1 MEKTER
7 QKAIERKVFDLRF
20 SFLKLET
27 KRNEMMSLE
36 MATECALECVGYI
49 TQGLREA
56 NAPDEM
62 ISEWLEI
69 SLILYNE
76 KFKSDEI

>member
-7 QKAIERKVFDLRF
+7 QKKIERKVFDLRF

-27 KRNEMMSLE
+27 KRGEKMSLE

-49 TQGLREA
+49 TEGLRDA
-56 NAPDEM
+56 NATDEM

-69 SLILYNE
+69 SLVLYNE
-76 KFKSDEI
+76 KFKSNEI

>member
-7 QKAIERKVFDLRF
+7 QKQIERKVFDLRF

-27 KRNEMMSLE
+27 KRGEIMSLE

-62 ISEWLEI
+62 ISDWLEI
-69 SLILYNE
+69 SLVLYNE
-76 KFKSDEI
+76 TFKS

>member
-27 KRNEMMSLE
+27 KRGEMMSLG
-36 MATECALECVGYI
+36 MATECALECVGHI
-49 TQGLREA
+49 TDALRS
-56 NAPDEM
+56 NDAPDDV
-62 ISEWLEI
+62 ISDWLEI

-76 KFKSDEI
+76 KFKEQ

>member
-1 MEKTER
+1 MEKTNR
-7 QKAIERKVFDLRF
+7 QKSIERKVFDLRF
-20 SFLKLET
+20 SFIKLET
-27 KRNEMMSLE
+27 KRGEKMSLD

-56 NAPDEM
+56 NAPEEM
-62 ISEWLEI
+62 ISEYLEI

-76 KFKSDEI
+76 KFKSNEI

>member
-7 QKAIERKVFDLRF
+7 QKQIERKVFDLRF

-27 KRNEMMSLE
+27 KRGEKMSLE
-36 MATECALECVGYI
+36 MATECAIQSVSNVVEALKGVGASDDI
-49 TQGLREA
+49 
-56 NAPDEM
+56 
-62 ISEWLEI
+62 ISDWLEI

-76 KFKSDEI
+76 KFKS

>member
-7 QKAIERKVFDLRF
+7 QKQIERKVFDLRF

-49 TQGLREA
+49 THNLKEA
-56 NAPDEM
+56 NAPDDV

-76 KFKSDEI
+76 KFKS

>member
-7 QKAIERKVFDLRF
+7 QKSIERKVFDLRF

-27 KRNEMMSLE
+27 KRGEMMSLE

-49 TQGLREA
+49 TQNLREV
-56 NAPDEM
+56 NAPDDM

-69 SLILYNE
+69 SLVLYNE
-76 KFKSDEI
+76 TFKQR

>member
-7 QKAIERKVFDLRF
+7 QKQIERKVFDLRF

-27 KRNEMMSLE
+27 KRGEMMSLE

-62 ISEWLEI
+62 ISDWLEV
-69 SLILYNE
+69 SLVLYNE
-76 KFKSDEI
+76 TFKS

>member
-7 QKAIERKVFDLRF
+7 QKQIERKVFDLRF

-27 KRNEMMSLE
+27 KRGEMMSLE

-56 NAPDEM
+56 NASDEM
-62 ISEWLEI
+62 ISDWLEV
-69 SLILYNE
+69 SLVLYNE
-76 KFKSDEI
+76 TFKS

>member
-27 KRNEMMSLE
+27 KRGEKMSLD

-49 TQGLREA
+49 TENLMKA
-56 NAPDEM
+56 NVSKDVV
-62 ISEWLEI
+62 SEWLEI
-69 SLILYNE
+69 SLVLYNE
-76 KFKSDEI
+76 KFKSNEI

>member
-1 MEKTER
+1 MEKTDR

-27 KRNEMMSLE
+27 KRGELMSLA

-49 TQGLREA
+49 TQELREV
-56 NAPDEM
+56 NASDDI
-62 ISEWLEI
+62 ISDWLEI
-69 SLILYNE
+69 SLVLYNE
-76 KFKSDEI
+76 KFKSNEI

>member
-7 QKAIERKVFDLRF
+7 QKQIERKVFDLRF

-27 KRNEMMSLE
+27 KRGEMMTLE
-36 MATECALECVGYI
+36 MATECAIQSVNNVVQALTSVGASDDI
-49 TQGLREA
+49 
-56 NAPDEM
+56 
-62 ISEWLEI
+62 ISDWLEI

-76 KFKSDEI
+76 KFKSL